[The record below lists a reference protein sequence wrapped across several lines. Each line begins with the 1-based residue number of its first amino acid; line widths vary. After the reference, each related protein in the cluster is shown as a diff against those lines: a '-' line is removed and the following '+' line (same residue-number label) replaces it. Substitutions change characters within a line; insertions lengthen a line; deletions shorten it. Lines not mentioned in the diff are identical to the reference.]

1 VVDTA
6 QPMSVPGAALV
17 LESREAGVATL
28 TLNRP
33 ERLNALNTEL
43 GAAVVAALGRA
54 AADRDVRVVVLTGAG
69 RAFCAGGDI
78 ALLRDA
84 RQRNAGPELEGL
96 MRSGVQIVLAVA
108 DMRKPVLAA
117 VNGPAAGAGMNLALA
132 CDLRVASD
140 QASFGQNFAKVGLFP
155 DFGGT
160 YLLPRLVGPARAAQ
174 LFYTGE
180 MITAAEAERIG
191 LVNRVVPHD
200 RLADEARAF
209 AERLAAAPPLAVR
222 AVKQAL
228 FGADRAGLARA
239 LEAEIQQQKECFL
252 SEDCLE
258 GLNAFLEKRPPI
270 FRGR

>member
-1 VVDTA
+1 
-6 QPMSVPGAALV
+6 MSVPGATLV

-43 GAAVVAALGRA
+43 GAALVAALARA

-78 ALLRDA
+78 AVLRDA

-132 CDLRVASD
+132 CGLRGGPPHAG
-140 QASFGQNFAKVGLFP
+140 FGAKIAKVGLFP
-155 DFGGT
+155 DFGGDRKST
-160 YLLPRLVGPARAAQ
+160 RL
-174 LFYTGE
+174 
-180 MITAAEAERIG
+180 
-191 LVNRVVPHD
+191 NSSH
-200 RLADEARAF
+200 
-209 AERLAAAPPLAVR
+209 
-222 AVKQAL
+222 
-228 FGADRAGLARA
+228 
-239 LEAEIQQQKECFL
+239 
-252 SEDCLE
+252 
-258 GLNAFLEKRPPI
+258 
-270 FRGR
+270 